1 MLILAGFRSTRS
13 LFRFQWKSLF
23 FLSRTNSWIMS
34 TESFHFV
41 QKYKKC
47 MWAVCEHI
55 GTRCCTLEKT
65 IYIYILIYILCL
77 YTLYC
82 KTWLSWDYA
91 QIFEILE
98 ALFGL
103 ICNDII
109 PPPSAMISST
119 ITEALARLV
128 AVVGSAIALKEL
140 FLQLQRHGKRAASN
154 LGERRLELRKWIPW
168 MAVFRVKK
176 QLLKDPCINAEK
188 RICLFY
194 VL

>member
-1 MLILAGFRSTRS
+1 
-13 LFRFQWKSLF
+13 
-23 FLSRTNSWIMS
+23 
-34 TESFHFV
+34 
-41 QKYKKC
+41 
-47 MWAVCEHI
+47 MWAYRYKMLHI
-55 GTRCCTLEKT
+55 GKNN
-65 IYIYILIYILCL
+65 IYIYLYIFIYIYL

-188 RICLFY
+188 RMCLFY